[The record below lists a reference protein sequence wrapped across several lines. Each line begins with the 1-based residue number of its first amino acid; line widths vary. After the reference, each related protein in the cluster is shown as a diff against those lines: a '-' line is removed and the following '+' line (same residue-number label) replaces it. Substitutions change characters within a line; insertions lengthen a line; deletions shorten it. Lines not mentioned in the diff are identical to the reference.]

1 MLITE
6 ETNQAAH
13 STAQEVER
21 QSFSEAEL
29 VGWMESSN
37 GKEKLIAQNALMEIQ
52 QLQQQLATEQ
62 NRLQEVTR
70 FLGNWTD
77 GFDSIIKTPVN
88 MQDDELVR
96 IRFGALRDS
105 AKNLVDSCRQKMKE
119 LAQKK

>member
-6 ETNQAAH
+6 KTNQAAS
-13 STAQEVER
+13 STTEELER

-29 VGWMESSN
+29 LQWLESSSS
-37 GKEKLIAQNALMEIQ
+37 KEKLIAQNALMEIQ
-52 QLQQQLATEQ
+52 HLQQQLADEQ
-62 NRLQEVTR
+62 NRLQEVIR

-88 MQDDELVR
+88 LQDDELVR

-105 AKNLVDSCRQKMKE
+105 AKNLVDSCRQKMFE

>member
-6 ETNQAAH
+6 ETNQAANR
-13 STAQEVER
+13 TTEKLDG

-29 VGWMESSN
+29 LGWLESSN

-52 QLQQQLATEQ
+52 QLQQQLAIEQ
-62 NRLQEVTR
+62 NRLQDVTR

-105 AKNLVDSCRQKMKE
+105 AKNLVDSCRQKMNE